1 MAFRQ
6 HTRCREFGSEPFM
19 CGPVLPLLAKGAAS
33 GIAYGSFAGIV
44 ALLVAVIVLLATTP
58 ASAPW
63 FWPVVAGVA
72 IAAFAIGFWEG
83 AADHWLYS
91 RLICIKH
98 DACALGRAAG
108 PSEYGGYFN
117 FDDDEV
123 FDLRLTPH
131 APGDHLLPATTR
143 NSTFQ
148 DQFQGQ
154 ALLTNPFPS
163 EGVPWANREHLHL
176 EAEGDYWQT
185 VKDIAKV
192 TGPLTGI
199 AAGAAIAA
207 AVACAVAPIFC
218 VLAIILA
225 ILAVLLFAAPP
236 LLAPLF
242 SDEGELDETNV
253 GDTPIGTIKAG
264 DPFVAIGDLVYD
276 SGHCDGWNELHPL
289 KFLMRVP
296 EADTPVWNAAA
307 TVTTPNPGSWPL
319 DQLQQGLDHPAFAAA
334 VAQKRDDWCR
344 AIRARAGLPA
354 SVGFPLEER
363 WTVHPTVDG
372 CTPQGQPDDDDH
384 TPEPPH

>member
-6 HTRCREFGSEPFM
+6 HTRCRSFESEPFM

-33 GIAYGSFAGIV
+33 GV
-44 ALLVAVIVLLATTP
+44 AFGAIGGGAALIVAVIVLIATAPVT
-58 ASAPW
+58 APW
-63 FWPVVAGVA
+63 FWPVVAGA
-72 IAAFAIGFWEG
+72 ALAAFAIGFWEG
-83 AADHWLYS
+83 AADHWLFS
-91 RLICIKH
+91 RLICVKH
-98 DACALGRAAG
+98 DVCALGRAAG
-108 PSEYGGYFN
+108 PSTYGGYFN

-131 APGDHLLPATTR
+131 ASDDHLIADPNTR
-143 NSTFQ
+143 NNTFR
-148 DQFQGQ
+148 DGFQGQ
-154 ALLTNPFPS
+154 AMLTFPFP
-163 EGVPWANREHLHL
+163 GKDVPWANRENLHL

-192 TGPLTGI
+192 TGVLTGV

-236 LLAPLF
+236 LIAPLF
-242 SDEGELDETNV
+242 SDEGELDESNV
-253 GDTPIGTIKAG
+253 GDTPIGAITEG

-276 SGHCDGWNELHPL
+276 AGHCDGWNELHPL
-289 KFLMRVP
+289 MFLMRVP
-296 EADTPVWNAAA
+296 EADTPVWNKNA
-307 TVTTPNPGSWPL
+307 TATTPNPGNWPL
-319 DQLQQGLDHPAFAAA
+319 DQIQQGLDHPGFA
-334 VAQKRDDWCR
+334 VAVEQKRDDWCR

-354 SVGFPLEER
+354 STSFPLVER

-372 CTPQGQPDDDDH
+372 CTPGEQPKDDE
-384 TPEPPH
+384 PEPPH